1 MRLSANDSISGSTGA
16 FIGPEVISPPEY
28 TLFKFKWFL
37 ERKSIDYF
45 FHKLLISPRYNN
57 HDPKPLSRKTQ
68 GLFHVWRWA
77 LCYSAPSL
85 SLLPSYFKAQL
96 RRKETALWT
105 FGPKS
110 SKKLAPSWWKS
121 SSASLKKWK
130 TAIEQN
136 TLKRRFYVVPPLNAQ
151 YEEVQPDLHSLER
164 YDFSKMPDLPW
175 YP

>member
-1 MRLSANDSISGSTGA
+1 MHFSAIMPLFQISFSYLHAGLAFLSLA
-16 FIGPEVISPPEY
+16 FSNSH
-28 TLFKFKWFL
+28 F
-37 ERKSIDYF
+37 
-45 FHKLLISPRYNN
+45 SPRYNN

-68 GLFHVWRWA
+68 GLFYVWRWA
-77 LCYSAPSL
+77 FCYSAPSL

-96 RRKETALWT
+96 RRKEKALWT

-130 TAIEQN
+130 TMIEQN
-136 TLKRRFYVVPPLNAQ
+136 TVKRRFYVVPPLNDQ